1 MLENSV
7 YGLIGRYQLSLEACF
22 HCHRLDW
29 KKQVLFTMLKHG
41 LWSPGE
47 APNYSLWKLG
57 GVSEDQGMQLIL
69 IIRKPC
75 SCAVPPADHGAS
87 L

>member
-1 MLENSV
+1 MLESSD

-22 HCHRLDW
+22 HCHRLNW
-29 KKQVLFTMLKHG
+29 KKHELSTMLKHG
-41 LWSPGE
+41 VRSPGE
-47 APNYSLWKLG
+47 APDYSLWKLG
-57 GVSEDQGMQLIL
+57 GVSEDQRMQLMF

>member
-7 YGLIGRYQLSLEACF
+7 YGYIARYQLSLEACF
-22 HCHRLDW
+22 LCQRLIW
-29 KKQVLFTMLKHG
+29 KKQVPFIMLKHD

-57 GVSEDQGMQLIL
+57 GVLEAQCMQL
-69 IIRKPC
+69 IRKPC
-75 SCAVPPADHGAS
+75 SCVVPPADHGAS